1 MKLVRYGPS
10 GAEKPGMV
18 DAQGVLRD
26 LSGVVADIDPDTLP
40 GLRQWMPA
48 DPASLPAVTGQ
59 PRLGCP
65 VARPGKIVSVGLNY
79 RDHCEEV
86 GYPIP
91 SEPILFSKAITSLTG
106 PNDDVV
112 LPKGCTKGDWEVEF
126 AIVIGKK
133 AQYVTKENA
142 LDHVAGFSVIN
153 DITERRFQL
162 EREGQWFKGKG
173 CDTFAPIGPWL
184 VTTDEVSDFSDRRL
198 WLKVNGK
205 IMQDSTTRHL
215 IFGVAHLVSYIS
227 DFMTLLP
234 GDCIAT
240 GTPPGVG
247 LGMKPNVWL
256 QPGDVMELGVE
267 GLGVQRQLVR
277 AYGGD

>member
-1 MKLVRYGPS
+1 MKLVRFGPA
-10 GAEKPGMV
+10 GFEKPGII
-18 DAQGVLRD
+18 DSHGVLRD
-26 LSGVVADIDPDTLP
+26 LSHIVRDIDPNTLP
-40 GLRQWMPA
+40 SLRSLIPA
-48 DPASLPAVTGQ
+48 DLNSLPRVEGT
-59 PRLGCP
+59 PRYGCP

-91 SEPILFSKAITSLTG
+91 SEPILFSKAVTALSG
-106 PNDDVV
+106 PNDDVI
-112 LPKGCTKGDWEVEF
+112 LPKGCSKGDWEVEF
-126 AIVIGKK
+126 AIVIGNK
-133 AQYVTKENA
+133 AQYVAEKNA
-142 LDHVAGFSVIN
+142 LEYVAGFSVIN

-184 VTTDEVSDFSDRRL
+184 VTPDEVSDFSDRKL
-198 WLKVNGK
+198 WLKLNGK
-205 IMQDSTTRHL
+205 IMQNSSTRHL
-215 IFGVAHLVSYIS
+215 IFDVAHLVSYIS
-227 DFMTLLP
+227 EFMTLLP

-256 QPGDVMELGVE
+256 QPGDVMELGFE
-267 GLGVQRQLVR
+267 GLGEQRQLVR
-277 AYGGD
+277 AYSA

>member
-10 GAEKPGMV
+10 GAEKPGIV

-26 LSGVVADIDPDTLP
+26 LSGVVTDIDPDTLP

-91 SEPILFSKAITSLTG
+91 AEPILFSKAITSLTG

>member
-1 MKLVRYGPS
+1 MKFVRFGPAGS
-10 GAEKPGMV
+10 EKPGV
-18 DAQGVLRD
+18 IDGNGGLRD
-26 LSGVVADIDPDTLP
+26 LSSIVRDIDPDTLP
-40 GLRQWMPA
+40 VLASLMPA
-48 DPASLPAVTGQ
+48 NLLSLPLVTGS
-59 PRLGCP
+59 PRYGCP
-65 VARPGKIVSVGLNY
+65 VARPGKIVCVGLNY

-91 SEPILFSKAITSLTG
+91 SEPILFSKSITALSG
-106 PNDDVV
+106 PDDDVM
-112 LPKGCTKGDWEVEF
+112 LPRGCTKGDWEVEF

-133 AQYVTKENA
+133 AQYVAKADA
-142 LDHVAGFSVIN
+142 LEYVAGFSVIN

-184 VTTDEVSDFSDRRL
+184 VTPDEVSDFSDRKL

-205 IMQDSTTRHL
+205 LMQNSSTKNL

-227 DFMTLLP
+227 EFMTLLP

-247 LGMKPNVWL
+247 LGMKPNLWL

-267 GLGVQRQLVR
+267 GLGVQRQRVL
-277 AYGGD
+277 AYGA

>member
-1 MKLVRYGPS
+1 M
-10 GAEKPGMV
+10 
-18 DAQGVLRD
+18 
-26 LSGVVADIDPDTLP
+26 
-40 GLRQWMPA
+40 
-48 DPASLPAVTGQ
+48 
-59 PRLGCP
+59 
-65 VARPGKIVSVGLNY
+65 
-79 RDHCEEV
+79 
-86 GYPIP
+86 
-91 SEPILFSKAITSLTG
+91 FSKAITALSG
-106 PNDDVV
+106 PNDDVI

-133 AQYVTKENA
+133 AQYVTQANA

-184 VTTDEVSDFSDRRL
+184 VTPDEVSDFSDCTL

-205 IMQDSTTRHL
+205 IMQNSSTRHL

-227 DFMTLLP
+227 EFMTLLP
-234 GDCIAT
+234 CDCIAT

-256 QPGDVMELGVE
+256 KPGDVMELGVE
-267 GLGVQRQLVR
+267 GLGHQASGCVLIRHGVAVLPK
-277 AYGGD
+277 

>member
-1 MKLVRYGPS
+1 MKLVRFGPT
-10 GAEKPGMV
+10 GHEKPGIL
-18 DAQGVLRD
+18 DSSGALRD
-26 LSGVVADIDPDTLP
+26 LSGIIADIDPDTLP
-40 GLRQWMPA
+40 TLRSLIPS
-48 DPASLPAVTGQ
+48 DVTSLPVVTGT
-59 PRLGCP
+59 PRYGCP
-65 VARPGKIVSVGLNY
+65 VARPGKIVSIGLNY

-91 SEPILFSKAITSLTG
+91 SEPILFSKAITSLSG
-106 PNDDVV
+106 PNDDVI
-112 LPKGCTKGDWEVEF
+112 LPRGCTKGDWEVEF
-126 AIVIGKK
+126 AIIIGKK
-133 AQYVTKENA
+133 AQYVDERDA
-142 LDHVAGFSVIN
+142 MDYVAGFSVIN

-184 VTTDEVSDFSDRRL
+184 VTPDEVSDFSDRTL
-198 WLKVNGK
+198 WLKLNGK
-205 IMQDSTTRHL
+205 VMQNSSTRHL
-215 IFGVAHLVSYIS
+215 IFGVAKLVSYVS

-256 QPGDVMELGVE
+256 KPGDVMTLGVE
-267 GLGVQRQLVR
+267 GLGEQRQLVR
-277 AYGGD
+277 AYSA

>member
-1 MKLVRYGPS
+1 MKLVRYGPV
-10 GAEKPGMV
+10 GLEKPGII
-18 DAQGVLRD
+18 DSQGALRD
-26 LSGVVADIDPDTLP
+26 LSHIVQDIDPDTLP
-40 GLRQWMPA
+40 GLTALIPA
-48 DPASLPAVTGQ
+48 DLNSLPLVAGT
-59 PRLGCP
+59 PRYGCP

-91 SEPILFSKAITSLTG
+91 SEPILFSKAITALSG
-106 PNDDVV
+106 PNDDVI

-126 AIVIGKK
+126 AIVIGRK
-133 AQYVTKENA
+133 AQYVLKENA
-142 LDHVAGFSVIN
+142 LDYVAGFSVIN
-153 DITERRFQL
+153 DITERCFQL

-184 VTTDEVSDFSDRRL
+184 VTPDEVSDFSDRKL

-205 IMQDSTTRHL
+205 MMQNSSTKHL

-227 DFMTLLP
+227 EFMTLLP

-267 GLGVQRQLVR
+267 GLGEQRQRVR
-277 AYGGD
+277 AYSS

>member
-10 GAEKPGMV
+10 GAEKPGIV

-26 LSGVVADIDPDTLP
+26 LSGVVTDIDPDTLP

>member
-1 MKLVRYGPS
+1 MKLARYGPA
-10 GAEKPGMV
+10 GLEKPGV
-18 DAQGVLRD
+18 IDGHGALRD
-26 LSGVVADIDPDTLP
+26 LSHIVPDIDPDTLP
-40 GLRQWMPA
+40 GLRSLIPV
-48 DPASLPAVTGQ
+48 DLNSLPLVDGT
-59 PRLGCP
+59 PRYGCP

-91 SEPILFSKAITSLTG
+91 SEPILFSKAITSLSG
-106 PNDDVV
+106 PNDDVI
-112 LPKGCTKGDWEVEF
+112 LPRGCTKTDWEVEF
-126 AIVIGKK
+126 AIVIGQK
-133 AQYVTKENA
+133 AQYVDERDAMNY
-142 LDHVAGFSVIN
+142 VAGFSVIN

-184 VTTDEVSDFSDRRL
+184 VTPDEVSDFSDRKL

-205 IMQDSTTRHL
+205 VMQNSSTKHL

-227 DFMTLLP
+227 EFMTLLP

-256 QPGDVMELGVE
+256 QPGDVMALGVE
-267 GLGVQRQLVR
+267 GLGEQRQQVR
-277 AYGGD
+277 AYST

>member
-1 MKLVRYGPS
+1 M
-10 GAEKPGMV
+10 
-18 DAQGVLRD
+18 
-26 LSGVVADIDPDTLP
+26 
-40 GLRQWMPA
+40 
-48 DPASLPAVTGQ
+48 
-59 PRLGCP
+59 
-65 VARPGKIVSVGLNY
+65 SVGLNY

-91 SEPILFSKAITSLTG
+91 SEPILFSKAITSLSG
-106 PNDDVV
+106 PNDDVI

-133 AQYVTKENA
+133 AQYVDEAHA
-142 LDHVAGFSVIN
+142 LDYVAGFSVIN

-184 VTTDEVSDFSDRRL
+184 VTPDEVSDFSDRKL
-198 WLKVNGK
+198 WLKVNGCV
-205 IMQDSTTRHL
+205 MQNSSTKHL

-227 DFMTLLP
+227 EFMTLLP

-256 QPGDVMELGVE
+256 QPGDVMELGVQ

-277 AYGGD
+277 AYSP

>member
-1 MKLVRYGPS
+1 MKFVRFGVLGS
-10 GAEKPGMV
+10 EKPGLV
-18 DAQGVLRD
+18 DPEGALRD
-26 LSGVVADIDPDTLP
+26 LSHIVKDIDPDTLP
-40 GLRQWMPA
+40 GLPTLIPK
-48 DPASLPAVTGQ
+48 DLSSLPAVLGVQ
-59 PRLGCP
+59 RYGCP

-91 SEPILFSKAITSLTG
+91 SEPILFSKAITSLSG
-106 PNDDVV
+106 PNDDVI
-112 LPKGCTKGDWEVEF
+112 LPRGCTKGDWEVEF

-133 AQYVTKENA
+133 AQYIDEAQA
-142 LDHVAGFSVIN
+142 LDYVAGFSVIN

-184 VTTDEVSDFSDRRL
+184 VTPDEVSDFSDRKL

-205 IMQDSTTRHL
+205 MMQNSSTKHL

-227 DFMTLLP
+227 EFMTLLP

-267 GLGVQRQLVR
+267 GLGQQRQQVR
-277 AYGGD
+277 AYSA

>member
-1 MKLVRYGPS
+1 MKLVRFGAL
-10 GAEKPGMV
+10 GAEKPGLV
-18 DAQGVLRD
+18 DAEGNLRD
-26 LSGVVADIDPDTLP
+26 LSSVVQDINPETLP
-40 GLRQWMPA
+40 QMKQWLPT
-48 DPASLPAVTGQ
+48 DPTQLPLVSGQ

-91 SEPILFSKAITSLTG
+91 SEPILFSKAVTSLSG
-106 PNDDVV
+106 PNDDVI

-133 AQYVTKENA
+133 AQYVSRENA
-142 LDHVAGFSVIN
+142 LDYIAGFSVIN

-198 WLKVNGK
+198 WLKLNGQM
-205 IMQDSTTRHL
+205 MQNSSTRHL
-215 IFGVAHLVSYIS
+215 IFGVEHLVSYITE
-227 DFMTLLP
+227 FMTLLP

-256 QPGDVMELGVE
+256 QPGDVMELGVD
-267 GLGVQRQLVR
+267 GLGTQRQLVH
-277 AYGGD
+277 AYKAT

>member
-1 MKLVRYGPS
+1 MKLVRFGPA
-10 GAEKPGMV
+10 GFEKPGII
-18 DAQGVLRD
+18 DSHGVLRD
-26 LSGVVADIDPDTLP
+26 LSHIVRDIDPNTLP
-40 GLRQWMPA
+40 SLRSLIPA
-48 DPASLPAVTGQ
+48 DLNSLPRVEGT
-59 PRLGCP
+59 PRYGCP

-91 SEPILFSKAITSLTG
+91 SEPILFSKAVTALSG
-106 PNDDVV
+106 PNDDVI
-112 LPKGCTKGDWEVEF
+112 LPKGCSKGDWEVEF
-126 AIVIGKK
+126 AIVIGNK
-133 AQYVTKENA
+133 AQYVAEKNA
-142 LDHVAGFSVIN
+142 LEYVAGFSVIN

-184 VTTDEVSDFSDRRL
+184 VTPDEVSDFSDRKL
-198 WLKVNGK
+198 WLKLNGK
-205 IMQDSTTRHL
+205 IMQNSSTRHL
-215 IFGVAHLVSYIS
+215 IFDVAHLVSYIS
-227 DFMTLLP
+227 EFMTLLP

-267 GLGVQRQLVR
+267 GLGEQRQLVR
-277 AYGGD
+277 AYSA

>member
-1 MKLVRYGPS
+1 MKLVRFGPAGHEQPGVIDS
-10 GAEKPGMV
+10 AGA
-18 DAQGVLRD
+18 LRD
-26 LSGVVADIDPDTLP
+26 LSKIVREIDPDTLP
-40 GLRQWMPA
+40 TLRSLIPA
-48 DPASLPAVTGQ
+48 DLSGLPLVAGT
-59 PRLGCP
+59 PRYGCP

-91 SEPILFSKAITSLTG
+91 SEPILFSKAITSLSG
-106 PNDDVV
+106 PNDDVI

-142 LDHVAGFSVIN
+142 LDFVAGFSVIN

-184 VTTDEVSDFSDRRL
+184 VTPDEVSDFSDRKL

-205 IMQDSTTRHL
+205 MMQNSSTKHL

-227 DFMTLLP
+227 EFMTLLP

-256 QPGDVMELGVE
+256 QPGDVMQLGVE
-267 GLGVQRQLVR
+267 GLGEQRQRVL
-277 AYGGD
+277 AYSH

>member
-1 MKLVRYGPS
+1 MKFVRFGVLGS
-10 GAEKPGMV
+10 EKPGLV
-18 DAQGVLRD
+18 DPEGALRD
-26 LSGVVADIDPDTLP
+26 LSHIVKDIDPDTLP
-40 GLRQWMPA
+40 GLPTLIPK
-48 DPASLPAVTGQ
+48 DLSSLPVVLGVQ
-59 PRLGCP
+59 RYGCP

-91 SEPILFSKAITSLTG
+91 SEPILFSKAITSLSG
-106 PNDDVV
+106 PNDDVI
-112 LPKGCTKGDWEVEF
+112 LPRGCTKGDWEVEF

-133 AQYVTKENA
+133 AQYIEEAHA
-142 LDHVAGFSVIN
+142 LDYVAGFSVIN

-184 VTTDEVSDFSDRRL
+184 VTPDEVSDFSDRKL

-205 IMQDSTTRHL
+205 MMQNSSTKHL

-227 DFMTLLP
+227 EFMTLLP

-267 GLGVQRQLVR
+267 GLGQQRQQVR
-277 AYGGD
+277 AYSA

>member
-1 MKLVRYGPS
+1 MKLVRFGES
-10 GAEKPGMV
+10 GREKPGV
-18 DAQGVLRD
+18 IDSAGVLRD
-26 LSGVVADIDPDTLP
+26 LSSVVADIDPETLP
-40 GLRQWMPA
+40 TLREKIPA
-48 DPASLPAVTGQ
+48 DLSRLPTVPGM
-59 PRLGCP
+59 PRLGTP
-65 VARPGKIVSVGLNY
+65 VARPGKIVSIGLNY

-91 SEPILFSKAITSLTG
+91 SEPILFSKAITALSG
-106 PNDDVV
+106 PNDDVI

-133 AQYVTKENA
+133 AQYVSEANA
-142 LDHVAGFSVIN
+142 LSYVAGFSVIN

-184 VTTDEVSDFSDRRL
+184 VTPDEVSDFSDRRL
-198 WLKVNGK
+198 WLKLNGK
-205 IMQDSTTRHL
+205 TMQDSSTRHL
-215 IFGVAHLVSYIS
+215 IFGVAKLVSYVS
-227 DFMTLLP
+227 EFMTLLP

-267 GLGVQRQLVR
+267 GLGTQRQLVK
-277 AYGGD
+277 AYET

>member
-1 MKLVRYGPS
+1 MKLVRFGPT
-10 GAEKPGMV
+10 GHEKPGIL
-18 DAQGVLRD
+18 DSSGALRD
-26 LSGVVADIDPDTLP
+26 LSGIVADIDPETLP
-40 GLRQWMPA
+40 TLRSLIPS
-48 DPASLPAVTGQ
+48 DVTSLPVVTGT
-59 PRLGCP
+59 PRYGCP
-65 VARPGKIVSVGLNY
+65 VARPGKIVSIGLNY

-91 SEPILFSKAITSLTG
+91 SEPILFSKAITSLSG
-106 PNDDVV
+106 PNDDVI

-126 AIVIGKK
+126 AIIIGKK
-133 AQYVTKENA
+133 AQYVDEREA
-142 LDHVAGFSVIN
+142 MDYVAGFSVIN

-184 VTTDEVSDFSDRRL
+184 VTPDEVSDFSDRTL
-198 WLKVNGK
+198 WLKLNGK
-205 IMQDSTTRHL
+205 VMQNSSTRHL
-215 IFGVAHLVSYIS
+215 IFGVAKLVSYVS

-256 QPGDVMELGVE
+256 KPGDVMTLGVE
-267 GLGVQRQLVR
+267 GLGEQRQLVR
-277 AYGGD
+277 AYSA

>member
-1 MKLVRYGPS
+1 MKLVRFGS
-10 GAEKPGMV
+10 AGFEKPGV
-18 DAQGVLRD
+18 IDSHGALRD
-26 LSGVVADIDPDTLP
+26 LSSIVQDIDPDTLP
-40 GLRQWMPA
+40 GLRGLIPA
-48 DPASLPAVTGQ
+48 DLDSLPKVQGN
-59 PRLGCP
+59 PRYGCP
-65 VARPGKIVSVGLNY
+65 VSRPGKIVSVGLNY

-91 SEPILFSKAITSLTG
+91 SEPILFSKAITSLSG
-106 PNDDVV
+106 PNDDVI

-126 AIVIGKK
+126 AIVIGTK
-133 AQYVTKENA
+133 AQYVTQENA
-142 LDHVAGFSVIN
+142 MRHVAGFSVIN

-184 VTTDEVSDFSDRRL
+184 VTPDEVSDFSDRKL

-205 IMQDSTTRHL
+205 MMQNSSTRHL

-227 DFMTLLP
+227 EFMTLLP

-256 QPGDVMELGVE
+256 KPGDVMTLGVE
-267 GLGVQRQLVR
+267 GLGEQRQLVR
-277 AYGGD
+277 AYSP

>member
-133 AQYVTKENA
+133 AQYVAKENA
-142 LDHVAGFSVIN
+142 LEHVAGFSVIN

-256 QPGDVMELGVE
+256 QSGDVMELGVE

>member
-1 MKLVRYGPS
+1 MKLVRFGDD
-10 GAEKPGMV
+10 GFEKPGV
-18 DAQGVLRD
+18 IDSQGVLRD
-26 LSGVVADIDPDTLP
+26 LSTIVKDIDPGTLP
-40 GLRQWMPA
+40 GLRAKLPS
-48 DPASLPAVTGQ
+48 DLSSLPVVAGN
-59 PRLGCP
+59 PRFGCP
-65 VARPGKIVSVGLNY
+65 VARPGKIVSIGLNY

-91 SEPILFSKAITSLTG
+91 TEPILFSKAITALSG
-106 PNDDVV
+106 PNDDVI

-126 AIVIGKK
+126 AIVIGQK
-133 AQYVTKENA
+133 AQYVSEA
-142 LDHVAGFSVIN
+142 YAMDYVAGFSVIN

-184 VTTDEVSDFSDRRL
+184 VTPDEVNDFSDRCL
-198 WLKVNGK
+198 WLKLNGK
-205 IMQDSTTRHL
+205 TMQDSSTRHL
-215 IFGVAHLVSYIS
+215 IFGVAKLVSYVS
-227 DFMTLLP
+227 EFMTLLP

-267 GLGVQRQLVR
+267 GLGTQRQVVK
-277 AYGGD
+277 AYGT

>member
-91 SEPILFSKAITSLTG
+91 GEPILFSKAITSLSG

-142 LDHVAGFSVIN
+142 LEHVAGFSVIN

-205 IMQDSTTRHL
+205 VMQDSSTRHL

-227 DFMTLLP
+227 EFMTLLP

-256 QPGDVMELGVE
+256 QSGDVMELGVE
-267 GLGVQRQLVR
+267 GLGTQRQLVR
-277 AYGGD
+277 AYSD

>member
-10 GAEKPGMV
+10 GAEKPGIV

-26 LSGVVADIDPDTLP
+26 LSGVVTDIDPDTLP
-40 GLRQWMPA
+40 SLRQWMPA

>member
-40 GLRQWMPA
+40 GLMQWMPA

>member
-1 MKLVRYGPS
+1 MKFVRFGPV
-10 GAEKPGMV
+10 GFEKPGV
-18 DAQGVLRD
+18 IDSQGALRD
-26 LSGVVADIDPDTLP
+26 LSRVVHDIDPDTLP
-40 GLRQWMPA
+40 GLARQVPA
-48 DPASLPAVTGQ
+48 DLTSLPLVTGS
-59 PRLGCP
+59 PRYGCP
-65 VARPGKIVSVGLNY
+65 VARPGKIVSIGLNY

-91 SEPILFSKAITSLTG
+91 SEPILFSKAITALSG
-106 PNDDVV
+106 PNDEVI

-133 AQYVTKENA
+133 AQYIDEANA
-142 LDHVAGFSVIN
+142 LDYVAGFSVIN

-184 VTTDEVSDFSDRRL
+184 VTPDEVSDFSDRKL
-198 WLKVNGK
+198 WLKLNGK
-205 IMQDSTTRHL
+205 LMQNSSTKHL
-215 IFGVAHLVSYIS
+215 IFGVAKLVSYVS
-227 DFMTLLP
+227 EFMTLLP

-277 AYGGD
+277 AYSP

>member
-1 MKLVRYGPS
+1 MKLVRFGPF
-10 GAEKPGMV
+10 GLEKPGV
-18 DAQGVLRD
+18 IDNHGALRD
-26 LSGVVADIDPDTLP
+26 LSQIVHDINSETLP
-40 GLRQWMPA
+40 GLAELIPDDLTSMP
-48 DPASLPAVTGQ
+48 LVTGS
-59 PRLGCP
+59 PRYGCP

-91 SEPILFSKAITSLTG
+91 SEPILFSKAITSLSG

-126 AIVIGKK
+126 AIIIGKK
-133 AQYVTKENA
+133 AQYVDKA
-142 LDHVAGFSVIN
+142 RAFDYVAGFSVIN

-184 VTTDEVSDFSDRRL
+184 VTPDEVSDFSDRKL

-205 IMQDSTTRHL
+205 IMQNSSTKHL

-227 DFMTLLP
+227 EFMTLLP

-267 GLGVQRQLVR
+267 GLGQQRQLVR
-277 AYGGD
+277 AYSP